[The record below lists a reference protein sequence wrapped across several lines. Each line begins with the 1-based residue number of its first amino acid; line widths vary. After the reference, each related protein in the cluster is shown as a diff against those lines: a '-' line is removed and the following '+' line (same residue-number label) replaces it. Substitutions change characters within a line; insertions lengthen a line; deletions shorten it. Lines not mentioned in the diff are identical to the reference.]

1 MSNPFEDAD
10 ALYRVLV
17 NSEGQYSLW
26 PADIAVPAGWATA
39 HDADSRKN
47 CLEYVE
53 AQWAD
58 MRPDSLVQAQRTRKA
73 DDASARRPLS
83 ANEEFMCAFDRG
95 DDLGVFGPRGIV
107 LAGWRV
113 RGQLDVATVQ
123 LALDDVVARHE
134 ALRTTIIRDKDAP
147 YARVSPPSPVAL
159 TVVDLPSAAG
169 EADRECL
176 AHEFLDEVDRHGRL
190 GSTELPL
197 LRATLARFDEDDAV
211 FVLVTNHLASDGW
224 SMHVLMRDFA
234 ICYATRRGLPA
245 PELPVTRQL
254 GEYAH
259 WQQEVR
265 NSESAAIAREYWQ
278 DTLSG
283 GEMLILP
290 TDRPRRLDVPPVY
303 SVYRFVLDQ
312 ELAGAATALAKSLHS
327 SPFMVLFACF
337 NLFLHR
343 RTGVTDIVSPV
354 ITSGRTEP
362 GFEDTVGTLFNFLPI
377 RTDVSGCASFADLVR
392 RTRASLLEAYSYELP
407 FGEIIAKS
415 EPELMA
421 GPIMNVSSVVS
432 AFQISQ
438 FPPETG
444 ADDIGGLRFSA
455 LRRRLKSLVDVSEIP
470 DGNLWELDLHPDGDV
485 VGVVKYN
492 SLDFDLPTIA
502 AMVDEYRELL
512 LASLKSPD
520 AALPK

>member
-1 MSNPFEDAD
+1 MSDPLED
-10 ALYRVLV
+10 
-17 NSEGQYSLW
+17 
-26 PADIAVPAGWATA
+26 
-39 HDADSRKN
+39 
-47 CLEYVE
+47 
-53 AQWAD
+53 
-58 MRPDSLVQAQRTRKA
+58 RTA

-113 RGQLDVATVQ
+113 RGLLDVATVQ

-134 ALRTTIIRDKDAP
+134 ALRTTIIRNTDAP
-147 YARVSPPSPVAL
+147 YARVSPPCPASL
-159 TVVDLPSAAG
+159 TVVDLPPAVT
-169 EADRECL
+169 EADRERL
-176 AHEFLDEVDRHGRL
+176 AHEFLDEVDRDGRL
-190 GSTELPL
+190 GAKELPL
-197 LRATLARFDEDDAV
+197 LQATLARFDDGDAV
-211 FVLVTNHLASDGW
+211 FVIVTNHLASDGW
-224 SMHVLMRDFA
+224 SMQVLMRDFT
-234 ICYATRRGLPA
+234 ICYATRQGLPA
-245 PELPVTRQL
+245 PRLPETSQL
-254 GEYAH
+254 GEYAY
-259 WQQEVR
+259 WQQEAR
-265 NSESAAIAREYWQ
+265 DSESATIAREYWK

-303 SVYRFVLDQ
+303 SVYRFVLDK
-312 ELAGAATALAKSLHS
+312 ELADATTSLAKSLHS

-343 RTGVTDIVSPV
+343 RTGRTDIVSPV

-415 EPELMA
+415 EPELMS

-438 FPPETG
+438 FPAEE
-444 ADDIGGLRFSA
+444 ADDIGGLRLSA
-455 LRRRLKSLVDVSEIP
+455 LRRRLTSLVDVSEIP

-492 SLDFDLPTIA
+492 SLDFDLPTIV

-512 LASLKSPD
+512 LASLTSPD
-520 AALPK
+520 SALPKQESSA

>member
-1 MSNPFEDAD
+1 MFDPLNDPT
-10 ALYRVLV
+10 
-17 NSEGQYSLW
+17 
-26 PADIAVPAGWATA
+26 AV
-39 HDADSRKN
+39 
-47 CLEYVE
+47 
-53 AQWAD
+53 
-58 MRPDSLVQAQRTRKA
+58 
-73 DDASARRPLS
+73 DASARRPLS

-95 DDLGVFGPRGIV
+95 DDLGVFGPRGVV

-113 RGQLDVATVQ
+113 RGPLDEATVQ

-134 ALRTTIIRDKDAP
+134 ALRTTIIRDQGAP
-147 YARVSPPSPVAL
+147 YALVSPPCPAPL
-159 TVVDLPSAAG
+159 TVIDLPETES
-169 EADRECL
+169 EADRELL
-176 AHEFLDEVDRHGRL
+176 AHEFLDEVDRDSRL
-190 GSTELPL
+190 GAKELPL
-197 LRATLARFDEDDAV
+197 LRATLARFDASDSV
-211 FVLVTNHLASDGW
+211 FVIVTNHLASDGW
-224 SMHVLMRDFA
+224 SMQVLMNDFVT
-234 ICYATRRGLPA
+234 CYALRRGLPS
-245 PELPVTRQL
+245 PGLPGTRQL
-254 GEYAH
+254 GEYAY
-259 WQQEVR
+259 WQQEAR
-265 NSESAAIAREYWQ
+265 DSEAATLAREYWK

-283 GEMLILP
+283 GEMTILP

-303 SVYRFVLDQ
+303 SVYRFVLDA
-312 ELAGAATALAKSLHS
+312 ELAGATTALAKSLHS

-343 RTGVTDIVSPV
+343 RTGVTDLVSPV

-438 FPPETG
+438 FPPEDTEE
-444 ADDIGGLRFSA
+444 IGGLRVSA
-455 LRRRLKSLVDVSEIP
+455 LRRRLNSLVDVSEIP

-492 SLDFDLPTIA
+492 SLDFDLPTIV
-502 AMVDEYRELL
+502 AMVDDYRELL

-520 AALPK
+520 AALPKQESSV